1 MSTLRVDRLTNT
13 SGTYPSTPYK
23 IRSGVARA
31 WAHINCRGT
40 VAFRASHNMTSVT
53 DAGTGRYQFSFG
65 ELINNGYS
73 VVASA
78 QYNTTGN
85 PNGDSFDDV
94 AHIGALSRFDCRV
107 FGADTDEGSNGDPEN
122 MSVAVFSNSYREPD

>member
-13 SGTYPSTPYK
+13 SGTYPSTPHK
-23 IRSGVARA
+23 IRAGVARA
-31 WAHINCRGT
+31 WGHINCRGT
-40 VAFRASHNMTSVT
+40 VAFRASHNLTSVT
-53 DAGTGRYQFSFG
+53 DGGAGRYQFTIG
-65 ELINNGYS
+65 ETITNGYS

-85 PNGDSFDDV
+85 PNGDTWDDV
-94 AHIGALSRFDCRV
+94 AHIGSRQTNNFWV

-122 MSVAVFSNSYREPD
+122 MSVAIFLNAYREPD